1 MKREVASRFP
11 DLEIVCTVHSHPQ
24 SYFLWPSKADKI
36 CFLGDDHPNIIV
48 SPMRLLWG
56 SPIKRLAAFYH
67 NSGKVRKIKLYEID
81 KKEVE
86 LKDIDI
92 KELAPS
98 KEELLNV
105 GELATEIDFG
115 IYKIW
120 LVSHPNLSLKK
131 LGNKLSELFGK
142 KIGFVFLYKEANSG
156 WIYDPNLKVVDFF
169 LKDGDHLV
177 FPEFFEE
184 VNK

>member
-1 MKREVASRFP
+1 
-11 DLEIVCTVHSHPQ
+11 
-24 SYFLWPSKADKI
+24 
-36 CFLGDDHPNIIV
+36 
-48 SPMRLLWG
+48 MRLLWG